1 VLRNTNFGLAR
12 PGAVRLNAPVF
23 APPGSPIRC
32 LGIVATSLMGSAL
45 FANVAFAEGGYFG
58 GQNGARAAGRSGAFA
73 ARADDLGAMMFNP
86 AGLADLDGT
95 MVQLA
100 NQLSYN
106 TYSYTRAPTLDYGKV
121 PNGDGTYPTATFASV
136 HNQRP
141 WQPVLPMLGVASRLG
156 LSNWTFAL
164 AAFAPSGIGT
174 EQYPEDGGQRFMLVK
189 REAIILSYA
198 ASAAWRHGEV
208 FGIGATAQ
216 WIHVPRLVYSL
227 EVDGSRSPGEINPVS
242 SPVEILATI
251 NGSDP
256 MTLNAIAGA
265 WVRPTPAFEVAVSGQ
280 FLPAKIVAHSTLS
293 LQPKGSELG
302 KLTVGPGANDVTV
315 TLPLPL
321 LARVAARYR
330 HLVAGLELFDLE
342 LDVEY
347 ETWSRVNR
355 FTVDAHHLRVD
366 YGGDHIFIDQIQID
380 KQWQDTVAVKLGG
393 DYAAVPG
400 RLTLRAGAFYVTP
413 VAPLAYTSLDFSTAA
428 RRGGSVGAS
437 LSFGRVELSVA
448 YQLRVQ
454 PTVHVAESDGRVYQ
468 QVPGSACTAPYTDTE
483 TCSSHT
489 LGTPGPV
496 VNAGTYQAASHLVLL
511 DLIYRFRP

>member
-1 VLRNTNFGLAR
+1 MRR
-12 PGAVRLNAPVF
+12 VF
-23 APPGSPIRC
+23 VPPGSPNRC
-32 LGIVATSLMGSAL
+32 LGIVATTLASSAL
-45 FANVAFAEGGYFG
+45 LASVAFAEGGYFG

-86 AGLADLDGT
+86 AGLANLDGT

-106 TYSYTRAPTLDYGKV
+106 AYSYTRAPTTDYGKV
-121 PNGDGTYPTATFASV
+121 PNSDGSYPTATFTTV
-136 HNQRP
+136 HNQQP
-141 WQPVLPMLGVASRLG
+141 WQTALPMLGVVSRLG
-156 LSNWTFAL
+156 LTNWTFAL
-164 AAFAPSGIGT
+164 AASAPSGIGS
-174 EQYPEDGGQRFMLVK
+174 EEYPEDGAQRFMLVK

-198 ASAAWRHGEV
+198 ASAAWRHGDV

-216 WIHVPRLVYSL
+216 WIHVPRLIYSL
-227 EVDGSRSPGEINPVS
+227 MVDGTRSPGEINPVS
-242 SPVEILATI
+242 SPVEILTTI
-251 NGSDP
+251 HGSDP
-256 MTLNAIAGA
+256 MTLNAIVGA
-265 WVRPTPAFEVAVSGQ
+265 WFRPTPAFEVAASGQ
-280 FLPAKIVAHSTLS
+280 ILPAKIVAHSTLS
-293 LQPKGSELG
+293 LEPRGTGLGTLKTGS
-302 KLTVGPGANDVTV
+302 GADDVTV

-347 ETWSRVNR
+347 ETWSRVDR

-366 YGGDHIFIDQIQID
+366 YSGDHIFIDQIQID

-393 DYAAVPG
+393 DYAAIPG

-413 VAPLAYTSLDFSTAA
+413 TAPTAYTSLDFSTAA
-428 RRGGSVGAS
+428 VRGGSLGAS
-437 LSFGRVELSVA
+437 VLFGQVELSLA

-454 PTVHVAESDGRVYQ
+454 PTVNVAESDGRVYQ
-468 QVPGSACTAPYTDTE
+468 QVPGSACTSPYTDTDN
-483 TCSSHT
+483 CNSHT

-496 VNAGTYQAASHLVLL
+496 VNAGTYQATSHLVLL
-511 DLIYRFRP
+511 DLIYRFQH